1 MEVRQGA
8 NARDVKGYDTERLRN
23 DFLIQNLF
31 PADDFKLVYSQIDR
45 IIVGGC
51 MPVNKELTL
60 EAGSELK
67 AAYFLE
73 RREMGIFNCRVATV
87 QLSLMVLNISLNIE
101 MVFILVWV
109 LRRLSSRARILLS
122 QLSST
127 LTQHQHIRHILQYL
141 LIQKRISR
149 MSSSFSLVLLKDV
162 ISVLTEVYFTRS
174 GRDMPVR
181 DGYHNS

>member
-73 RREMGIFNCRVATV
+73 RREMGIFNVGGNGSVIVDGTEYKFKYRDG
-87 QLSLMVLNISLNIE
+87 LYIGMGSKEI
-101 MVFILVWV
+101 
-109 LRRLSSRARILLS
+109 SSRARILLS

-162 ISVLTEVYFTRS
+162 ISVLTESIFYQVRS
-174 GRDMPVR
+174 R
-181 DGYHNS
+181 HAS

>member
-73 RREMGIFNCRVATV
+73 RREMGIFNVGGNGSVIVDGTEYKFKYRDG
-87 QLSLMVLNISLNIE
+87 LYIGMGSK
-101 MVFILVWV
+101 
-109 LRRLSSRARILLS
+109 RILLS

-127 LTQHQHIRHILQYL
+127 LTQHQHIRHILQYS

-162 ISVLTEVYFTRS
+162 ISVLTESIFYQ
-174 GRDMPVR
+174 VR
-181 DGYHNS
+181 LRHAS

>member
-73 RREMGIFNCRVATV
+73 RREMGIFNVGGNGSVIVDGTEYKFKYRDGLYIGMGSKEIKFKSEDSSKPAKFYFNSTPAHKTYPTV
-87 QLSLMVLNISLNIE
+87 
-101 MVFILVWV
+101 
-109 LRRLSSRARILLS
+109 
-122 QLSST
+122 
-127 LTQHQHIRHILQYL
+127 
-141 LIQKRISR
+141 IQKRILR

-162 ISVLTEVYFTRS
+162 ISVLTESIFYQ
-174 GRDMPVR
+174 VR
-181 DGYHNS
+181 LRHAS

>member
-73 RREMGIFNCRVATV
+73 RREMGIFNVGGNGSVIVDGTEIFLTAEK
-87 QLSLMVLNISLNIE
+87 LGISQYRTHRDHKQYL
-101 MVFILVWV
+101 
-109 LRRLSSRARILLS
+109 RILCYS
-122 QLSST
+122 D
-127 LTQHQHIRHILQYL
+127 
-141 LIQKRISR
+141 KRA
-149 MSSSFSLVLLKDV
+149 
-162 ISVLTEVYFTRS
+162 
-174 GRDMPVR
+174 
-181 DGYHNS
+181 